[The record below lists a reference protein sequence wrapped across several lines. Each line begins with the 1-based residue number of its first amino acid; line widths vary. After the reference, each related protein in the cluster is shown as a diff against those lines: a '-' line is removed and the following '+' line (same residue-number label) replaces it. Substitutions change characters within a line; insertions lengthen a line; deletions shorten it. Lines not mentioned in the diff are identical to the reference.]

1 VGFSEVGSGCQNV
14 SRCRGHQNAEPISKY
29 PFYCLESHSMMTLS
43 ISELAKITLL
53 KYDCQK
59 HPLMFA
65 VLDASISACME
76 CGLAN
81 EASLPSLAGQLLSSS
96 TGILKFLSHMVFLD
110 S

>member
-1 VGFSEVGSGCQNV
+1 
-14 SRCRGHQNAEPISKY
+14 
-29 PFYCLESHSMMTLS
+29 
-43 ISELAKITLL
+43 
-53 KYDCQK
+53 
-59 HPLMFA
+59 
-65 VLDASISACME
+65 ME